1 MEPFEERCRKHPFQT
16 LTGVCPF
23 CLSHRLRL
31 LCPDCAAVRPCKCSS
46 SSATSSEIP
55 STSSSSSSFSS
66 SLERPKHQAAGGRVG
81 SVGRISLLIDSEPAF
96 NRSKSARDAPLP
108 HLRSKSRASTLCPE
122 EPSSNPPES
131 RRRWSLWSF
140 LVPEKQK
147 KQTNP
152 VPEKSIAAKLPRSRS
167 VGVSYFADSSHFS
180 NNPIAVAPRKSVGA
194 VAGGGERPKGW
205 GWSFAS
211 PIRVFRQNKA
221 VNGRTP
227 LCRG

>member
-55 STSSSSSSFSS
+55 STSSSSSFSS
-66 SLERPKHQAAGGRVG
+66 SVDLPKHQTAGGGVG

-96 NRSKSARDAPLP
+96 NRSKSARDAPVP
-108 HLRSKSRASTLCPE
+108 YPRSKSRASKLCPE
-122 EPSSNPPES
+122 EPIPNPPE
-131 RRRWSLWSF
+131 RRRRSFWSF

-152 VPEKSIAAKLPRSRS
+152 EPEKTIVTKLSRSRS
-167 VGVSYFADSSHFS
+167 VGVSYFTDAGQFS
-180 NNPIAVAPRKSVGA
+180 KNPITAASGKSVGG